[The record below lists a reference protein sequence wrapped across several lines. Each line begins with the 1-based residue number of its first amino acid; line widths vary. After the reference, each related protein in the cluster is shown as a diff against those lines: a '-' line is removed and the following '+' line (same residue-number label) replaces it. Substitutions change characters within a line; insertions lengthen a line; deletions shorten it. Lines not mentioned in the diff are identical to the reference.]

1 MRELASMG
9 RRMAKKRHTADR
21 IIGLLRQAGLAQPAW
36 VTIRLSQSMAPDWQI
51 RRFYRSHFYNLDVE
65 INQAAH

>member
-9 RRMAKKRHTADR
+9 AEMAKKRHMAER

-36 VTIRLSQSMAPDWQI
+36 VTIRLSQSMAPDRQS
-51 RRFYRSHFYNLDVE
+51 RRFCRRHFYNLDVE